1 MEYEIKIHYDYN
13 NSLKDLWN
21 NFEKKSFNHCFQNF
35 YWLENWYKNL
45 KDKEALIICTLLVTK
60 NNQLSYIFPFCLE
73 KKFGIWLLKWQG
85 GLQADYMNGL
95 FFSTTDIGKIQLTLQ
110 RARDKILQP
119 PVLIA
124 VTSKLDS
131 EDSFREEEDYAATVC
146 SLHNMILSLWDQD
159 IGSQWSTGSITR
171 DPNTY
176 SALSIAMDEERIIG
190 FVKVGYPEVIPS
202 KEKKPISEIRFYLP

>member
-1 MEYEIKIHYDYN
+1 MSDV
-13 NSLKDLWN
+13 
-21 NFEKKSFNHCFQNF
+21 Q
-35 YWLENWYKNL
+35 ENILNRRTIFRFL
-45 KDKEALIICTLLVTK
+45 DKEVPNKCIENALEAARSAPCHK
-60 NNQLSYIFPFCLE
+60 NTHPWKFYIMGDETRKSLIPTVE
-73 KKFGIWLLKWQG
+73 KLAKQK
-85 GLQADYMNGL
+85 AN
-95 FFSTTDIGKIQLTLQ
+95 TTDVGKIQLTLQ

>member
-13 NSLKDLWN
+13 DSLKDLWN

-73 KKFGIWLLKWQG
+73 KKFGIRLLKWQG

-95 FFSTTDIGKIQLTLQ
+95 FFSTTDIGKIDFLNLWKKIKEKLPKFDLVYLEKQPEKIGQLENPFVKYLS
-110 RARDKILQP
+110 KIQQSYSSSI
-119 PVLIA
+119 V
-124 VTSKLDS
+124 S
-131 EDSFREEEDYAATVC
+131 EDTFDEFLEKNLKKKFLDDTKR
-146 SLHNMILSLWDQD
+146 SLKN
-159 IGSQWSTGSITR
+159 
-171 DPNTY
+171 
-176 SALSIAMDEERIIG
+176 
-190 FVKVGYPEVIPS
+190 
-202 KEKKPISEIRFYLP
+202 